1 MPATDAARW
10 NQRYRAQTHFAA
22 PRPFLLEQAGWL
34 PARGWALDLAMGLGG
49 NAAFL
54 LVRGL
59 RVVGVDIAQ
68 VAVHRA
74 KRRWPQLMAVIA
86 DLYEFEL
93 PTARFDVI
101 TSFYFLQRDLWP
113 PMQRALRPGGIL
125 IMETLTQEQ
134 RTVQADID
142 PQYLL
147 HPGELRDAFVG
158 LETLIYREGWVAG
171 NRGHRRA
178 VASLVARAPAN
189 RLAD

>member
-1 MPATDAARW
+1 
-10 NQRYRAQTHFAA
+10 
-22 PRPFLLEQAGWL
+22 
-34 PARGWALDLAMGLGG
+34 MGLGG

-54 LVRGL
+54 LARGL